1 MSGPSSD
8 CFGVYCQA
16 AREIPRGLPVLSP
29 VLATMAEGPLF
40 NYEAQK
46 VDNLLKLKRGELSND
61 AATWLKYPACWCKII
76 PIGPERS
83 VPHEILR
90 SLCTGGRHAR
100 I

>member
-1 MSGPSSD
+1 MSLVPRIIWCSLVSGPSSD

-16 AREIPRGLPVLSP
+16 AREIPGGLPVLSP

-61 AATWLKYPACWCKII
+61 AATWL
-76 PIGPERS
+76 
-83 VPHEILR
+83 ILHV
-90 SLCTGGRHAR
+90 GVK
-100 I
+100 